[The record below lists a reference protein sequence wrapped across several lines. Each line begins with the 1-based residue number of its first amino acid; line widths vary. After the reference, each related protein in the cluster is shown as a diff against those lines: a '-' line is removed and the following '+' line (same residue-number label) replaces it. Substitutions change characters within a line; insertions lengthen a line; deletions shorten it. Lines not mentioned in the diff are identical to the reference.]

1 MDREG
6 SRLFAGRG
14 IRARSVPG
22 AILLVALAFAVGIG
36 AGWLTSLVPDF
47 YNALTAPEPSVT
59 PSPSASPLP
68 SPTAAIPTPE
78 PIARELDDDDLLAG
92 LVDLD
97 VPFRGDG
104 TFSVIPGEM
113 EPTEGAGPVRWVRI
127 EFEDGLSV
135 NQSALA
141 DFVLGTLNDN
151 RGWGSE
157 GRMQFVETEGVPD
170 IRIVFA
176 SPYTSEV
183 LCTEPH
189 ASAATGP
196 VAEESEA
203 SDASGEASPT
213 ASPTIEA
220 QPETCASQGVVVISQ
235 HDWAA
240 GLATYGEES
249 RQDSRR
255 YLLGHFVG
263 HLLGNDDEGCRR
275 GTAPLMADQEGD
287 LGSCSPNPWAYP
299 SAEPGSVVDPTS
311 DVAASAEPS

>member
-1 MDREG
+1 MDRER

-14 IRARSVPG
+14 IRARSIPG
-22 AILLVALAFAVGIG
+22 GILLVALAFGVGIG

-78 PIARELDDDDLLAG
+78 PIVRELDDDDLLAG
-92 LVDLD
+92 LLDLD
-97 VPFRGDG
+97 VPFRGEG
-104 TFSVIPGEM
+104 TFSVIPGET
-113 EPTEGAGPVRWVRI
+113 EPTEGAGTVRWVRI

-135 NQSALA
+135 NQTALA
-141 DFVLGTLNDN
+141 DFVLDTLNDN

-170 IRIVFA
+170 VRILFA

-183 LCTEPH
+183 LCTDPH
-189 ASAATGP
+189 LSAATGP

-203 SDASGEASPT
+203 ADAPEATSPDASPT
-213 ASPTIEA
+213 AEA
-220 QPETCASQGVVVISQ
+220 QPETCASQGVIVISQ
-235 HDWAA
+235 YDWAA
-240 GLATYGEES
+240 GLPTYGEER

-263 HLLGNDDEGCRR
+263 HMLGNDDQACR
-275 GTAPLMADQEGD
+275 GGAAPLMVDQEGA
-287 LGSCSPNPWAYP
+287 LGDCSPNPWAYP
-299 SAEPGSVVDPTS
+299 SAEPGSVVDLT
-311 DVAASAEPS
+311 DDAAATAEPS